1 MMMMVVMV
9 TIIGGRE
16 VEMQQEEGCWEAL
29 LQGARGTHPAPG
41 AALGKPRLLAMPLG
55 CRFVARGSASFF

>member
-1 MMMMVVMV
+1 MMVMV

-29 LQGARGTHPAPG
+29 LQGPRGPQPAPG
-41 AALGKPRLLAMPLG
+41 VALGKPRLLAMPLG
-55 CRFVARGSASFF
+55 CCLVARESASFS